1 MKYFLQ
7 SCRPVSNKQTHKR
20 TKRKKLF
27 QSLSS
32 KVSWFK
38 VVLCSLAVHVNRQ
51 LLWRNIN
58 QVTTKNDFFLSF
70 LRNPFAGTIA
80 SQQILFRN
88 TWFKVLSDIFNLNA
102 FFQNCLWLFR
112 FSTQNMPLQN
122 LSISDSVF
130 IFVLFCCAQNIGKHL
145 VWAES
150 QSLQPT
156 IHVLTSRQR
165 VEGKARTESDR
176 FPLLFSDS
184 HLFLIHPIL
193 VCRVD
198 TLANIKGSI
207 AWKMRIAC

>member
-1 MKYFLQ
+1 
-7 SCRPVSNKQTHKR
+7 
-20 TKRKKLF
+20 
-27 QSLSS
+27 
-32 KVSWFK
+32 
-38 VVLCSLAVHVNRQ
+38 
-51 LLWRNIN
+51 LWRNININ

-70 LRNPFAGTIA
+70 LRNPFQAKLRLK
-80 SQQILFRN
+80 QILFRN
-88 TWFKVLSDIFNLNA
+88 TWFKVLSDIFNWNA
-102 FFQNCLWLFR
+102 FFQNCFWLFR
-112 FSTQNMPLQN
+112 FSIQNMPIQN

-130 IFVLFCCAQNIGKHL
+130 IFVLFWCAQNIGKHL

-193 VCRVD
+193 VCRHTCKHQRLDCLENEDCLLKVQNHFFSSVEI
-198 TLANIKGSI
+198 TWSYSNVVSK
-207 AWKMRIAC
+207 CN